1 MKPSVKAS
9 NGRRPPSSTAERYQL
24 LFDRNPQPMWV
35 YDRESLAFLAVN
47 DAAIEHYGY
56 SREEFMGMTCDGLA
70 PADDSPASDPESP
83 QPTPIAE
90 PSNLAPGTELT
101 RCRHHKKNGSLI
113 DVELLSDELP
123 FEGRGANL
131 VVALDITERRRTH
144 SELRRRTAQ
153 HAAVARL
160 GANALEG
167 MEVGQLCD
175 EAAAL
180 VAEALDVELTEVL
193 ERDKDQES
201 LILRAGVGWRRGVV
215 RSAPVPIGSRYYAG
229 FTWGSLGHTVVRNFA
244 KESRFQPTTL
254 LQDHGVVSGASVI
267 IGRRGHPFGLLGA
280 FSRTERDF
288 EIEDIDFLKAVA
300 NVIANAIERKRSED
314 EIRHQALHDPLTAL
328 PNRTLLLE
336 RLTHWLE
343 QSQRSGGRGAVLFV
357 DLDHFKMV
365 NDGLGHDCGDQLLLG
380 VAARLKN
387 AVRATDTVA
396 RVGGDEFVVF
406 CEDSASDSAALEL
419 VERIGETLENPFTLD
434 GSQRHMTASIGIA
447 FASAGDNPES
457 LVRDA
462 DAAMYRAKERGRAR
476 FELFDEAM
484 RERSLHWLQIER
496 DLRQAIQR
504 GDLYN
509 LYQPVVSTD
518 GETIGF
524 EALVRWRHPVRGT
537 ISPADF
543 ISVADESGLIIP
555 LGRQVLHEACRE
567 AARWPAT
574 DRPLSVSVNLSP
586 RQVAHPSLVGTVAQ
600 ALDLSGL
607 DPHRLNLEITETVL
621 IEDSDSA
628 LEALR
633 NLKALGV
640 GLMLDDFGTGYSSLG
655 YVKRFPIDAL
665 KIDRSFVD
673 GLGHDAEDDAIVTAV
688 LSMGRA
694 LGLEVVAEG
703 VETREQAR
711 HLQSLGCTL
720 AQGFLFA
727 RPLTPEAVIEHI
739 RQSPPPGARTLRPER
754 EASGQA

>member
-1 MKPSVKAS
+1 MEPPVKSS
-9 NGRRPPSSTAERYQL
+9 NGKLRQPSADAERYRL

-35 YDRESLAFLAVN
+35 HDLDSLAFLAVN

-56 SREEFMGMTCDGLA
+56 SRAEFMSMRCDELAQADEDPLSGPEPAQPPGMA
-70 PADDSPASDPESP
+70 A
-83 QPTPIAE
+83 

-101 RCRHHKKNGSLI
+101 RCRHRKRNGSLI
-113 DVELLSDELP
+113 DVELLSDQLP
-123 FEGRGANL
+123 FEGRRASL
-131 VVALDITERRRTH
+131 VVAVDVTERRQAH
-144 SELRRRTAQ
+144 GELRRRAAQ
-153 HAAVARL
+153 HAAVAKL
-160 GANALEG
+160 GAKALEG

-180 VAEALDVELTEVL
+180 VAAALDVELTEVL
-193 ERDKDQES
+193 ERDRDQES
-201 LILRAGVGWRRGVV
+201 LILRAGIGWRPGVV
-215 RSAPVPIGSRYYAG
+215 RSTPVPIGSRYYAG
-229 FTWGSLGHTVVRNFA
+229 FTWGSLGQTVVRNFA
-244 KESRFQPTTL
+244 DEPRFEATTH
-254 LQDHGVVSGASVI
+254 LQDHYVVSAASVI

-288 EIEDIDFLKAVA
+288 EIEDLDFLKAVA

-314 EIRHQALHDPLTAL
+314 EIRHRALHDPLTAL

-365 NDGLGHDCGDQLLLG
+365 NDGLGHDCGDQLLLE
-380 VAARLKN
+380 VAARLQS

-406 CEDSASDSAALEL
+406 CEDTAGDSGALEL
-419 VERIGETLENPFTLD
+419 VERIVEAIEAPFSLE
-434 GSQRHMTASIGIA
+434 GSERHMTASIGIA
-447 FASAGDNPES
+447 FAGPGGNPES

-484 RERSLHWLQIER
+484 RERSLRWLQIER
-496 DLRQAIQR
+496 ELREAIQQ
-504 GDLYN
+504 GELYN
-509 LYQPVVSTD
+509 LYQPVVSTN

-537 ISPADF
+537 ISPGDF
-543 ISVADESGLIIP
+543 ISVADESGLIVP
-555 LGRQVLHEACRE
+555 LGHQVLREACRE
-567 AARWPAT
+567 ATRWPDT
-574 DRPLSVSVNLSP
+574 DPPLSVSVNLSP
-586 RQVAHPSLVGTVAQ
+586 RQVAHPSLVERVAE
-600 ALDLSGL
+600 ALEETGL
-607 DPHRLNLEITETVL
+607 APHRLNLEITESVL
-621 IEDSDSA
+621 MEDSDSA
-628 LEALR
+628 LDALR
-633 NLKALGV
+633 SLKALGV
-640 GLMLDDFGTGYSSLG
+640 GLVLDDFGTGYSSLG
-655 YVKRFPIDAL
+655 YVKRFPIDVL
-665 KIDRSFVD
+665 KIDRSFVG

-711 HLQSLGCTL
+711 HLQALGCTL

-739 RQSPPPGARTLRPER
+739 RHGPCSAPAAARPER
-754 EASGQA
+754 